1 MKAIESYWKD
11 TAAVW
16 ENTKDGLSVLAISDF
31 PSSNHA
37 KLYSTKRKSVK
48 NALDSS
54 LKLISCSSIFASI
67 FFGRSWPGDTN
78 GDESKAFFTLFRL
91 VE

>member
-54 LKLISCSSIFASI
+54 LKLISYSSIFASI
-67 FFGRSWPGDTN
+67 F
-78 GDESKAFFTLFRL
+78 L
-91 VE
+91 VEVGLAILTVMNPKHFLRSFV